1 MLLSAVEA
9 DIFDA
14 ETTGQGLLLWRLLM
28 IAFVEFGAAKRVTT
42 DDEKVVT
49 ILVTAVKLVDVGTI
63 CWEPRNTVPT
73 LMSAIMKAWETLSMM
88 LTAHGLAAI

>member
-28 IAFVEFGAAKRVTT
+28 IASVEFGAANRVTT
-42 DDEKVVT
+42 DDEKAVT
-49 ILVTAVKLVDVGTI
+49 ILVTAVKLVDVWCNFVGN
-63 CWEPRNTVPT
+63 P
-73 LMSAIMKAWETLSMM
+73 AIPFLR
-88 LTAHGLAAI
+88 